1 MNKLQKFS
9 LVTII
14 AASAVFFAAAC
25 GGAKTENAAAT
36 EKPDVVVESF
46 DQPLKITVSKN
57 GFEPKSLGVKKGQA
71 VRLAFIRTDE
81 ENCGDEIV
89 FPKQNIRKKLPLNE
103 TVPVEFTPAESGEV
117 GFTCGMDMLRGKIL
131 VQ

>member
-1 MNKLQKFS
+1 
-9 LVTII
+9 VTAV
-14 AASAVFFAAAC
+14 AAGAAVFASSC
-25 GGAKTENAAAT
+25 GGAKTENAAPT
-36 EKPDVVVESF
+36 GKPEVVVESF

-57 GFEPKSLGVKKGQA
+57 GFEPKSLGVKKGQP

-89 FPKQNIRKKLPLNE
+89 FPKQDIKKKLPLNE
-103 TVPVEFTPAESGEV
+103 TVLVEFTPAESGEI
-117 GFTCGMDMLRGKIL
+117 GFTCGMNMLRGKIL